1 MDEPDR
7 RRREFVRTHHPD
19 RGGDP
24 DVFIAGLRRLKAES
38 EQLGLESL
46 PRVVVV
52 AHRPW
57 FIRLTTALARRVHP
71 GERIPRVR

>member
-7 RRREFVRTHHPD
+7 RRRKFIRAHHPD

-24 DVFIAGLRRLKAES
+24 DVFIAGLRRLEAES
-38 EQLGLESL
+38 EQLGQEPL

-52 AHRPW
+52 ARRAW
-57 FIRLTTALARRVHP
+57 LIRLTTALARRVHP
-71 GERIPRVR
+71 GERVPRVR